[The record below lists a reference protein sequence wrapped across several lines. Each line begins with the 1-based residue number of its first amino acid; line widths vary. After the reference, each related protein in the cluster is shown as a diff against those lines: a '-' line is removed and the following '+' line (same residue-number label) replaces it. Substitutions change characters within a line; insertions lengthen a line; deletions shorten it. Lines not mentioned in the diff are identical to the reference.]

1 MASYL
6 QQKSFIFWQALLHDK
21 DKEEAVL
28 SHLKCGPGLLASW

>member
-28 SHLKCGPGLLASW
+28 SI